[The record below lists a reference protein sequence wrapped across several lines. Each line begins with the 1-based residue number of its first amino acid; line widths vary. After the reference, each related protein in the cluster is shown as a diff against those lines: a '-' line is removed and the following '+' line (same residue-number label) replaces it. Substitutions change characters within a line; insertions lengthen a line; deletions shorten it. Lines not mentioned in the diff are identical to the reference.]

1 MPTGRSKNTTFPG
14 AELKAYLLPL
24 FCLALLTV
32 AGCYASKDFG
42 QASSLDT
49 PEAYREF
56 LDKYPDNDKY
66 SSQAEARLEMLSFE
80 AAAKKDTYSAYRAFL
95 SEFPL
100 GKFFRPAQQRAEE
113 LRAEELG
120 INLYRRLPRD
130 FHDLVKPLYL
140 PYRIQV
146 RDAVPGG
153 DKTTYVERKWYED
166 LISRDLFV
174 PMDPGKAHDV
184 SPDLTLRVR
193 ESVIRICV
201 YPMTMVEAE
210 ILIQGN
216 TVKSYRIAAGDLTKS
231 CLLYEIFKDRQHY
244 DSLLLTPEREI
255 RAVSEQFETIRSRL
269 PLDDSISLEFDL
281 NQKGSEWDRE
291 TILSYVR
298 FLEELP
304 LAGEFFTHQRGRPP
318 GRRYDRRIYLRVSQ
332 ETHSPSIREEWS
344 SIGPVIEWTTWNSKQ
359 IQGNPDYHFKKMTLD
374 LIDFLDTIPGSR

>member
-1 MPTGRSKNTTFPG
+1 MPTGRSKNATLPG

-24 FCLALLTV
+24 FCLALFTV
-32 AGCYASKDFG
+32 AGCYAGKDFG

-56 LDKYPDNDKY
+56 LEKYPDNDKY
-66 SSQAEARLEMLSFE
+66 SSQAEARLEVLSFE
-80 AAAKKDTYSAYRAFL
+80 AAVKEDTYSAYRVFL

-100 GKFFRPAQQRAEE
+100 GKLFKPAQQRAEE

-120 INLYRRLPRD
+120 INLYRRLPKD
-130 FHDLVKPLYL
+130 FHDLVKSLYL

-146 RDAVPGG
+146 RDAVPEGE
-153 DKTTYVERKWYED
+153 KTTHVERKWYEE
-166 LISRDLFV
+166 LICRDLFV

-184 SPDLTLRVR
+184 SPDLTLHVR
-193 ESVIRICV
+193 ESVIRLCAS
-201 YPMTMVEAE
+201 PLTMVEAE
-210 ILIQGN
+210 IRVQGN
-216 TVKSYRIAAGDLTKS
+216 KVKSYRVAAGDRIKS

-255 RAVSEQFETIRSRL
+255 RAVSERFEALRPRL
-269 PLDDSISLEFDL
+269 PLDDSMSLEFDL

-298 FLEELP
+298 FLEGLP
-304 LAGEFFTHQRGRPP
+304 LAREFFSHQRGRPP
-318 GRRYDRRIYLRVSQ
+318 GRRYNRRIYLRVSP
-332 ETHSPSIREEWS
+332 ENHSPSIREQWS
-344 SIGPVIEWTTWNSKQ
+344 SVGPVIEWTTWNSKQ
-359 IQGNPDYHFKKMTLD
+359 IQCNPDYHFKKMTLD